1 MQLLWMGMLLAEA
14 QQACLPNAVPPQDR
28 RNLVN
33 TDGEQYPLGVWV
45 PDWSAAKVTSAIM
58 EILVMEKLGYN
69 ISKGEGAGTPDQFFA
84 MTGCTT
90 PTDVAD
96 RGCGDGPTRTYY
108 HLSVEG
114 WTWNYGGLWTQIQE
128 NYPATAPRILGS
140 SGYMGV
146 AGQFVASDVVDAA
159 IQTEG
164 LALEFYRGYNVSW
177 HNPSQYFD
185 QIGSLNANFTSYLA
199 RCNETR
205 LQASDA
211 MLQYAVITGDW
222 DGIENISGVVR
233 GKCVDDHFWHPPVC
247 RQNASACF
255 IFITGGAGWEL
266 EHAMQKATTYN
277 MPLVPV
283 VAQNYATYGILPK
296 QVVGL
301 FYWWQPDPTFLS
313 LNAKQVHYPLLED
326 REARKRGDLRA
337 QDPAVGI
344 DKYGSHDLFE
354 LAPEVEELV
363 KAYVIDLKVVNDLL
377 LDQINMQ
384 SSANEAA
391 CRWLLANTNSWENWL
406 PDSTRCF
413 PQFGLYNQRS
423 LQFVDNRTQDVAD
436 LTCMACT
443 SGFFSVPLRDREG
456 LTYICQPCPPGSAQ
470 PSGASS
476 QCEPCGFGEY
486 QDVAGGSSCK
496 RCEKGTYQD
505 GKGQSSCTPCPNRK
519 TTLALGAVSVTD
531 CVCEAASIDDDGLC
545 KSCSLGMSCPKGSS
559 VALLLNHTAEYL
571 DEYPVLLPGYSSGRS
586 FPLKVYKCQSHC
598 PGGMPGSC
606 LHGRGG
612 LTCGTCP
619 TGTFVSIDG
628 SCANCEEEVLT
639 LYAVCALMIGAV
651 FMIGSYYASSKPYTP
666 KARSHSVAICIIG
679 LAFNT
684 LQNLT
689 VVSTARTVWP
699 SILLDIV
706 RSFRVFTL
714 NMEAFGLSCFFVE
727 LSSAVHQILFQ
738 ASLFPAVVAMIGL
751 TSILT
756 RPLPAHLQVH
766 GRPLGSLAWT
776 WYGTVNLVG
785 KFLRLT
791 FPTMVNV
798 GFSPFMCYTHP
809 GGEESLLKYTDIF
822 CGSEAHLTTQIAGG
836 ILLCFCIA
844 FLAFSCAAAWNV
856 AAWSL
861 ERQAACKFMIE
872 DFRPDRPWF
881 GLITLCRGLLLSMP
895 AVIAPNS
902 PTLQLLLLHAVML
915 ASLFF
920 QCFFHPWKAP
930 AVNLLDAFT
939 QCLFISLIGVGLG
952 GLVIRSETAD
962 ADALVLDQVGSIV
975 SIVLIGVFFSA
986 LFIFLIAMFLEK
998 VLGMFTFSKR
1008 CINLGDVPNPNV
1020 LFFYLKGLAQ
1030 SVENSRNEKHLVLDA
1045 MGSLGTYDARIVLMA
1060 LAILQVEVGLKSDE
1074 ARSRNS
1080 MESHFSMH
1088 SASSLSQLSEKAR
1101 RVFAGQSDL
1110 TKRRVTERLARGM
1123 ASQVVSDIGT
1133 FEGSEMSSEVGSVFK
1148 AEKSD
1153 DNNEGGK
1160 LEDGDDDHDDPII
1173 VFSS

>member
-1 MQLLWMGMLLAEA
+1 M
-14 QQACLPNAVPPQDR
+14 PPE
-28 RNLVN
+28 L
-33 TDGEQYPLGVWV
+33 
-45 PDWSAAKVTSAIM
+45 I
-58 EILVMEKLGYN
+58 
-69 ISKGEGAGTPDQFFA
+69 
-84 MTGCTT
+84 
-90 PTDVAD
+90 
-96 RGCGDGPTRTYY
+96 
-108 HLSVEG
+108 
-114 WTWNYGGLWTQIQE
+114 
-128 NYPATAPRILGS
+128 
-140 SGYMGV
+140 
-146 AGQFVASDVVDAA
+146 
-159 IQTEG
+159 
-164 LALEFYRGYNVSW
+164 
-177 HNPSQYFD
+177 
-185 QIGSLNANFTSYLA
+185 FT
-199 RCNETR
+199 
-205 LQASDA
+205 
-211 MLQYAVITGDW
+211 
-222 DGIENISGVVR
+222 IE
-233 GKCVDDHFWHPPVC
+233 
-247 RQNASACF
+247 
-255 IFITGGAGWEL
+255 
-266 EHAMQKATTYN
+266 
-277 MPLVPV
+277 
-283 VAQNYATYGILPK
+283 
-296 QVVGL
+296 
-301 FYWWQPDPTFLS
+301 
-313 LNAKQVHYPLLED
+313 
-326 REARKRGDLRA
+326 
-337 QDPAVGI
+337 
-344 DKYGSHDLFE
+344 
-354 LAPEVEELV
+354 
-363 KAYVIDLKVVNDLL
+363 VVNDLL

-423 LQFVDNRTQDVAD
+423 LQFVENRTQDVAD
-436 LTCMACT
+436 LICMACT
-443 SGFFSVPLRDREG
+443 SGFFSVPLRDSEG

-496 RCEKGTYQD
+496 RCEKGEYQD

-531 CVCEAASIDDDGLC
+531 CVCEATSIDDDGLC

-559 VALLLNHTAEYL
+559 VALLLNHTAEL

-639 LYAVCALMIGAV
+639 LYAVCALIFGTV

-714 NMEAFGLSCFFVE
+714 NMEALGLSCFFVS
-727 LSSAVHQILFQ
+727 LSGAVHQILFQ
-738 ASLFPAVVAMIGL
+738 ASLFPAVIAVIGL

-776 WYGTVNLVG
+776 WYGTVNLIG

-822 CGSEAHLTTQIAGG
+822 CGTETHLTTQIAGG

-895 AVIAPNS
+895 AVVAPNS

-939 QCLFISLIGVGLG
+939 QFLFISLIGVGLG
-952 GLVIRSETAD
+952 GLVISSETGD
-962 ADALVLDQVGSIV
+962 DDALVLDQVGSIV
-975 SIVLIGVFFSA
+975 SVVLIGVFFSV
-986 LFIFLIAMFLEK
+986 LFIFLIAIFLEK
-998 VLGMFTFSKR
+998 VLGMLTFSER
-1008 CINLGDVPNPNV
+1008 CTNLGDVPNPSV

-1060 LAILQVEVGLKSDE
+1060 LAILQVEVGLRSDE
-1074 ARSRNS
+1074 ATNRHSI
-1080 MESHFSMH
+1080 FSMH
-1088 SASSLSQLSEKAR
+1088 SQLSHLSEKAR

-1123 ASQVVSDIGT
+1123 ASEVLSEVEEA
-1133 FEGSEMSSEVGSVFK
+1133 EGSEMISEAACAQHENDRSDKYDEGSKV
-1148 AEKSD
+1148 D
-1153 DNNEGGK
+1153 MD
-1160 LEDGDDDHDDPII
+1160 EDDDPILA
-1173 VFSS
+1173 FSS